1 MKAEETI
8 IAAPNVAT
16 AAIDVGSELGSHRLL
31 DDFALAYHRAV
42 AEALRSA
49 PENVIDHARR
59 NLARWLDSE
68 AFDAGESASL
78 EEWREIL
85 DHASVEQLITIITD
99 ESDEGQR
106 LRQSSPFAGAIS
118 HQQRL
123 EILAACEKRASA

>member
-1 MKAEETI
+1 MKTEETI
-8 IAAPNVAT
+8 ISAPDVAT
-16 AAIDVGSELGSHRLL
+16 TAIDAGSELGSHRFL

-49 PENVIDHARR
+49 PENVIEHARR
-59 NLARWLDSE
+59 NLARWLNSE
-68 AFDAGESASL
+68 TFDAGESASL

-85 DHASVEQLITIITD
+85 DRTNIEQLITIITD

-106 LRQSSPFAGAIS
+106 LRQSSPFVGAIS

>member
-8 IAAPNVAT
+8 ISVPDVAT
-16 AAIDVGSELGSHRLL
+16 AAIDAGSPLGSHQFL

-42 AEALRSA
+42 AEALCSA
-49 PENVIDHARR
+49 PEAVLDHARR
-59 NLARWLDSE
+59 NLTRWIKSGT
-68 AFDAGESASL
+68 FDAGETATL
-78 EEWREIL
+78 EEWQEVL
-85 DHASVEQLITIITD
+85 DGSSVERLIAVITD

-106 LRQSSPFAGAIS
+106 LRQSSPFVGAIP